1 VSSDLEF
8 AASLADAADE
18 LSLARFGASDLQVET
33 KPDLSPVTEVD
44 RAIEKALRERIAT
57 ERPGDSVLGEEEGL
71 SGASG
76 RRWILDPIDGTRNYS
91 RAIPIFA
98 TQIALEIEGEV
109 ELGLISAPAL
119 GRRWWAERGKG
130 AYRSDGPIHVSGV
143 TRLEDATASIG
154 WGRRTKVSEI
164 ERLEYAVVSFEL
176 SEGIERL
183 APLAARAWHTRS
195 FGDFWQHM
203 LVAEGS
209 VDVAIDPAVKIW
221 DCAPL
226 KIIVEEAGGTF
237 TDMSGRAVIDG
248 GSGVSTNG
256 LLHAEVL
263 STLGVE

>member
-1 VSSDLEF
+1 MAAPVSGW
-8 AASLADAADE
+8 A
-18 LSLARFGASDLQVET
+18 
-33 KPDLSPVTEVD
+33 
-44 RAIEKALRERIAT
+44 
-57 ERPGDSVLGEEEGL
+57 PG
-71 SGASG
+71 
-76 RRWILDPIDGTRNYS
+76 
-91 RAIPIFA
+91 
-98 TQIALEIEGEV
+98 
-109 ELGLISAPAL
+109 
-119 GRRWWAERGKG
+119 WAERGTG
-130 AYRSDGPIHVSGV
+130 AYRSDGQIHVSGV

-183 APLAARAWHTRS
+183 APLAERAWHTRS

-226 KIIVEEAGGTF
+226 KIIVEEAGGKF
-237 TDMSGRAVIDG
+237 TDMSGRAVTDG

-256 LLHAEVL
+256 LLHAEAL
-263 STLGVE
+263 SVLGVE